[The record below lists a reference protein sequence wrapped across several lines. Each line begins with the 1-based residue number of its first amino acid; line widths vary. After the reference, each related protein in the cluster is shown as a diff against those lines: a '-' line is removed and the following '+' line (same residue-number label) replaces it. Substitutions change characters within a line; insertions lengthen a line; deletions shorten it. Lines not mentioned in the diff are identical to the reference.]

1 MSIIAECIREI
12 VVKQCTKSRCIYC
25 CDCMNCK
32 RTDNDGSCRYFRMD
46 AELVAAGLGEEEL
59 YAVKALNERLNE
71 VNKRR

>member
-1 MSIIAECIREI
+1 
-12 VVKQCTKSRCIYC
+12 
-25 CDCMNCK
+25 MNCK